1 MKNMKKFVSLI
12 LCLTTVISLC
22 AVFSGCGLLDG
33 GLFGGKEAKGT
44 DGAKILLARERLSE
58 SHAGQK
64 SSIWAQVGS
73 FVSLRSENSALTQL
87 ISSNSAS
94 PSFVGYTQSGGKGRW
109 TDFGVTSEIKDSYTQ
124 FIDPIDN
131 AAAMLAETIVSL
143 KKDVGVTEK
152 WVGDLL
158 LIVGENSDTVV
169 HLNGSDRIDVSTR
182 YTTEDAKCVYEMYT
196 FMDYGNGQTGR
207 ILNVCIPGEHYEYM
221 FMHSDGFNDFFIA
234 DKAHGYWTM
243 NRFSGDFGSLIFDMS
258 FVKDGIGYGGI
269 LQTMPDGST
278 SVSNLN
284 VFLPNDER
292 DLFII
297 TEMPNYDEQGA
308 SNKVFEIKLC
318 LSAVTSGISAIS
330 TTAPERVYKEEY
342 GGAGM
347 VYMMRE
353 GNGSTTVELSNGKS
367 FSPNASL
374 TDKIT
379 YIESNVSYSPEYH
392 ANCYTG
398 YLRFNVLAN
407 DVSEALSLLEKQLYE
422 SGITLYT
429 DTSLVSEAYSHAS
442 LMAEDYGTYT
452 EWNGYQLDSPEAISN
467 AQAVLVANFDRAFG
481 IYESVKDNEKASK
494 STKISAKE
502 TLTAFDFVSAES
514 VNYSNGV
521 ISVDHLALSI
531 DETNLLEEGTG
542 YAIRL
547 GLVRRDT
554 DGKLIAM
561 TMVPLEADSNISS
574 SFGGGSSFALAASNA
589 FRLPVACSEGE
600 YVVVAYIATVD
611 EGIRVTEMSPLAI
624 YSAEEGKLESEV
636 MEASVR
642 RSGDNLLVTYEV
654 KLSEW
659 TECDVT
665 KSSYTYEEI
674 HKQLLRGALAKG
686 YPAEGATVQTE
697 SGQPLSQGKTYGAGV
712 YRLKF
717 LTPTAQ
723 GFVEAYM
730 YCQF

>member
-1 MKNMKKFVSLI
+1 MKNMKKIISLM
-12 LCLTTVISLC
+12 LCAATVISLC
-22 AVFSGCGLLDG
+22 AVFSSCGLLDG

-109 TDFGVTSEIKDSYTQ
+109 TDFGVTSEFKDSYTQ
-124 FIDPIDN
+124 FIDPIDQ
-131 AAAMLAETIVSL
+131 AAAELAETIVYL
-143 KKDVGVTEK
+143 KENVGVTEK
-152 WVGDLL
+152 WVGDHL
-158 LIVGENSDTVV
+158 LIVGETSETVV
-169 HLNGSDRIDVSTR
+169 YLNEQDRIDVSTR

-196 FMDYGNGQTGR
+196 FMDYGNGETGR
-207 ILNVCIPGEHYEYM
+207 ILNVCVPEEHYEYM
-221 FMHSDGFNDFFIA
+221 FMHSNGFNDFFIA
-234 DKAHGYWTM
+234 DKSHGYWTM
-243 NRFSGDFGSLIFDMS
+243 NRFSGSGESLIFDMA

-269 LQTMPDGST
+269 LFTHEDGST

-284 VFLPNDER
+284 VFLPNQER
-292 DLFII
+292 DLFGID
-297 TEMPNYDEQGA
+297 EMLSYNGNGEPV
-308 SNKVFEIKLC
+308 KTFEIDLY

-330 TTAPERVYKEEY
+330 TTDTQGVYSEVY
-342 GGAGM
+342 GGSGT
-347 VYMMRE
+347 VYLMFE

-367 FSPNASL
+367 FAPNSAL
-374 TDKIT
+374 TQNIT
-379 YIESNVSYSPEYH
+379 YIETVIRYSPEYH
-392 ANCYTG
+392 ADCYTG
-398 YLRFNVLAN
+398 HLRFSVTAN
-407 DVSEALSLLEKQLYE
+407 DAAAALSMLEKHLNE
-422 SGITLYT
+422 SGISLCT
-429 DTSLVSEAYSHAS
+429 DTSMVAEAYSHAS

-452 EWNGYQLDSPEAISN
+452 EWNGYQLDSPSAIT
-467 AQAVLVANFDRAFG
+467 AATAVLVDNFDGAYSL
-481 IYESVKDNEKASK
+481 YESVRNNEKASK

-502 TLTAFDFVSAES
+502 TLSAFDFVSAES
-514 VNYSNGV
+514 VTYSNGV

-531 DETNLLEEGTG
+531 DDTNLLEEGMS

-561 TMVPLEADSNISS
+561 TMVPLAANSIISE
-574 SFGGGSSFALAASNA
+574 SFGGGNSFSLKVSNA
-589 FRLPVACSEGE
+589 FTLPAACSEGE
-600 YVVVAYIATVD
+600 YVVVAYIATAD
-611 EGIRVTEMSPLAI
+611 EGIRVTEMSPLAV
-624 YSAEEGKLESEV
+624 YSAEEGKLDSEV
-636 MEASVR
+636 MDVTVQ
-642 RSGDNLLVTYEV
+642 RSGDELRVSYGI
-654 KLSEW
+654 KLAEW

-686 YPAEGATVQTE
+686 YPAEGAVVQTQD
-697 SGQPLSQGKTYGAGV
+697 GQSLSEGKTYGAGV

-717 LTPTAQ
+717 LTPTSQ